1 MLYGTRFTQPEG
13 SDAVAIEVIYPG
25 SFDPITF
32 GHIDLIRRL
41 SRHCSKVHV
50 AVLANPN
57 KQGWFTTAE
66 RQEMIQKSLRGLKG
80 IRVDSYEGL
89 LVDYARR
96 IKVRILVRGLRAVS
110 DFDAEFKMSLANK
123 DMAPDLET
131 VFMLTDKRY
140 AFLSSSLV
148 KEIALYG
155 GNLQSFVPPPVARAL
170 RSKVAERRKEG
181 LLG

>member
-1 MLYGTRFTQPEG
+1 ME
-13 SDAVAIEVIYPG
+13 VAYPG
-25 SFDPITF
+25 SFDPITY
-32 GHIDLIRRL
+32 GHVDVIRRL
-41 SRHCSKVHV
+41 TKYHSTVRV

-57 KQGWFTTAE
+57 KQGWFSVEE
-66 RQEMIQKSLRGLKG
+66 RVAMIRASLHGLKK
-80 IRVDSYEGL
+80 IHVDSYEGL

-96 IKVRILVRGLRAVS
+96 RGIRILVRGLRAVS

-123 DMAPDLET
+123 DMAPDVET

-155 GNLQSFVPPPVARAL
+155 GNLKSFVPPPVERAL
-170 RSKVAERRKEG
+170 RAKVKERRSRGIVE
-181 LLG
+181 